1 MEKKKSIFVVFFFLY
16 DGFQFS
22 KINFWFT
29 FRKNLVTKREKKG
42 QMCISRNQSNF
53 CLFSSL
59 LLFILRIKT
68 MSCMIFDQSQ
78 KHHIAVTLADSC
90 DGPCNRCLLPRVSI
104 SDIVLGRKLSHQ
116 WLTLSAES
124 SIVSINTSIHSTYS
138 TVGHYISGK

>member
-1 MEKKKSIFVVFFFLY
+1 MHQLYCANLNLLMFANCFFPTMKNQWRWTISVKMKNGEKKSIFVVFFFLY

-29 FRKNLVTKREKKG
+29 FRKKKTGHSKGKKG

-68 MSCMIFDQSQ
+68 MSCMIFDPVIETS
-78 KHHIAVTLADSC
+78 HSC
-90 DGPCNRCLLPRVSI
+90 
-104 SDIVLGRKLSHQ
+104 
-116 WLTLSAES
+116 
-124 SIVSINTSIHSTYS
+124 NTCWQLWWSM
-138 TVGHYISGK
+138 

>member
-1 MEKKKSIFVVFFFLY
+1 MHQLYCANLNLLMFANCFFQLWKINEDELYQSKWKMEKKKSIFVVFFFLY

-29 FRKNLVTKREKKG
+29 FRKKKTGHSKGKKG

-68 MSCMIFDQSQ
+68 MSCMIFDPVIETS
-78 KHHIAVTLADSC
+78 HSC
-90 DGPCNRCLLPRVSI
+90 
-104 SDIVLGRKLSHQ
+104 
-116 WLTLSAES
+116 
-124 SIVSINTSIHSTYS
+124 NTCWQLWWSM
-138 TVGHYISGK
+138 